1 MTVDETFENYVPLS
15 QSPVW
20 DLLRSYYDILGV
32 DAWAPGRV
40 PDYVTTNPFIA
51 RAYAKV
57 IRGFLEDFGQGR
69 SDRAR
74 REPHYIVELGA
85 GPGRFS
91 HGFLRHFFS
100 PEEQAANCRQHI
112 VYVMTDVCE
121 ANIEFWRQHP
131 QLKPFVDQG
140 VLDFAYFDVLK
151 DDPIRLLISGRKITP
166 GGLSNPLA
174 VIANYVIDSLP
185 HDFYT
190 VRDNQLFERRVCHR
204 IETDSDD
211 IAEIV
216 RATRFDYHEQPTTAD
231 IYEHEDW
238 NRLLEKYRKMT
249 GELHISLPVGGFRMI
264 DRLQQL
270 TTGPMFLLSGDF
282 GVSDLLA
289 LSELPP
295 RKVPTNGTF
304 NLHVNYHA
312 ISQYVDRKKGQYLT
326 PGHAKSSLEMAGV
339 LMNRGRRKA
348 RHLTYQFDTHIRDFG
363 PDEYFMLKKI
373 AEENFAGLSLPQC
386 LALLRM
392 SYGDIKMFRGCAETL
407 RKTLPMAGALQKQSV
422 VEALKKV
429 DEAHF
434 RGGSALDPA
443 IPIILLMLEAGDVEG
458 ALDVVDRNR
467 QFLEATTEGTLLAA
481 EILWLAGRAGDAR
494 DPLKNLLRRE
504 PGHRE
509 AQVLLDRIADNA
521 EASGTA

>member
-1 MTVDETFENYVPLS
+1 MTVDETLENYVPLS

-40 PDYVTTNPFIA
+40 PNYVTTNPFIA
-51 RAYAKV
+51 RAYTKV
-57 IRGFLEDFGQGR
+57 IRGFLDDFAQDR
-69 SDRAR
+69 SAHAR
-74 REPHYIVELGA
+74 REPHYIFELGA

-91 HGFLRHFFS
+91 FGFLRHFFS
-100 PEEQAANCRQHI
+100 PEELAVARKRNV

-151 DDPIRLLISGRKITP
+151 DDPIHLLVSKRKIKP
-166 GGLSNPLA
+166 GTLSNPLS

-185 HDFYT
+185 HDFYA
-190 VRDNQLFERRVCHR
+190 VRDNSLFERRVCHR

-211 IAEIV
+211 IADII

-231 IYEHEDW
+231 IYENEEW
-238 NRLLEKYRKMT
+238 NRILEKYRKIK
-249 GELHISLPVGGFRMI
+249 GELNFSLPVGGFRMI
-264 DRLQQL
+264 DRLQKL

-282 GVSDLLA
+282 GVSDLLV

-312 ISQYVDRKKGQYLT
+312 ISQYVKRRKGQFMT
-326 PGHAKSSLEMAGV
+326 PGHAKSSLEIAGV
-339 LMNRGRRKA
+339 LMNRGRRKV
-348 RHLTYQFDTHIRDFG
+348 RHLPYQFDTHIRDFG

-373 AEENFAGLSLPQC
+373 AEENFPDYSLPQC

-392 SYGDIKMFRGCAETL
+392 SYGDIKIFRGCAETL
-407 RKTLPMAGALQKQSV
+407 RKTLPMAGALQKRSV
-422 VEALKKV
+422 VEALKMV
-429 DEAHF
+429 DEAHY
-434 RGGSALDPA
+434 RSESTLDPA
-443 IPIILLMLEAGDVEG
+443 IPIILLMLEAGALDG

-467 QFLEATTEGTLLAA
+467 QILEATTEGTLLSA
-481 EILWLAGRAGDAR
+481 EVLWLAGRAKDAL
-494 DPLKNLLRRE
+494 DPLQDLLRRE

-509 AQVLLDRIADNA
+509 AQVLLDRIAD
-521 EASGTA
+521 EADAPSMG